1 MWYICIVE
9 FYSDLKKKEILPY
22 MTTEMHLEEILLV
35 KLASQKDRY
44 TVFKLVKL
52 IDVDI
57 KWWLPRDGRGELVVH
72 RVSNFDY
79 AR

>member
-1 MWYICIVE
+1 ME

-22 MTTEMHLEEILLV
+22 MTTEMHVEEILLV

-57 KWWLPRDGRGELVVH
+57 KW
-72 RVSNFDY
+72 
-79 AR
+79 